1 MLHASYVD
9 REIIAEV
16 AARLHQKEQ
25 DVMAKEMPRTGL
37 LGRITEALER
47 SYAFGVGFEGA
58 YLPAWEIPL
67 NDTRYLHAL
76 ESVVKELARSPSMV
90 IYGRGGQFILKN
102 YPQAFHV
109 QVVAPLEVRL
119 KRVMQDLNLDPE
131 VAKQEIARF
140 DNGIRRFIKRY
151 FQAEV
156 DDPVYYDLV
165 INTNRLSFQTAAA
178 IIVDSLQSKQ
188 RTSDGPSKTG

>member
-25 DVMAKEMPRTGL
+25 DVMAKEMPRSGL